1 METRLVD
8 PTALADDEIL
18 DQNLRPQ
25 NFASY
30 IGQAN
35 IKTALKIA
43 IQSAQQRAAAMDHVL
58 LFGPPGL
65 GKTTL
70 ATIIA
75 KEMGVGLKT
84 TSGPAI
90 ERTGDLAA
98 ILTNLQ
104 DGDVLFIDEI
114 HRLSRPIEEVLYTAM
129 EDYAL
134 DLIVGKGPSARSIKI
149 DLPKFTLIGA
159 TTRAGLLSSPLRERF
174 GSIFRLDFYA
184 IEDITRILKRS
195 AKLLSVELDAG
206 SIDLLARA
214 SRRTPRTA
222 NRILKRVRDFAL
234 VKNDGQITPAVVQE
248 ALDLMTIDMVGLDEI
263 DRKILSVIIKQFKGG
278 PVGLRALAAAIS
290 EESQTLEDVYEPY
303 LTQEGYIH
311 RTAQGRLVTDKAR
324 AHLGL
329 QDSSSQLFQP

>member
-1 METRLVD
+1 MQTRVVD
-8 PTALADDEIL
+8 PHISEDDELL

-25 NFASY
+25 SFASY
-30 IGQAN
+30 IGQTNTKAA
-35 IKTALKIA
+35 IQIA
-43 IQSAQQRAAAMDHVL
+43 IASAQQRSAALDHIL

-70 ATIIA
+70 ANIIA
-75 KEMGVGLKT
+75 KEMGVGFKT

-90 ERTGDLAA
+90 ERAGDLAA
-98 ILTNLQ
+98 ILTNLK
-104 DGDVLFIDEI
+104 DGDILFIDEI

-134 DLIVGKGPSARSIKI
+134 DIIVGKGPSARSIKI

-159 TTRAGLLSSPLRERF
+159 TTRAGLLSSPLRDRF
-174 GSIFRLDFYA
+174 GSIFRLDFYDV
-184 IEDITRILKRS
+184 EDIQAIIKRS
-195 AKLLSVELDAG
+195 AKLLGIILNEEC
-206 SIDLLARA
+206 IDVLAHA

-234 VKNDGQITPAVVQE
+234 VKNGGQITIATVKE

-263 DRKILSVIIKQFKGG
+263 DRRIITIIINQFNGG

-303 LTQEGYIH
+303 LIQEGYLI

-324 AHLGL
+324 MHLGL
-329 QDSSSQLFQP
+329 TQDSPRLFQS